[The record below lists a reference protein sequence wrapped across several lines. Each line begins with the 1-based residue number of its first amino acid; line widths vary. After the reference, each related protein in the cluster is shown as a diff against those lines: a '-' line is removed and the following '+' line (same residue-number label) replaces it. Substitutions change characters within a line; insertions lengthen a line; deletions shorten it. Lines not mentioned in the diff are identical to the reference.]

1 MLSLF
6 EYLKKKKI
14 TIFLMIV
21 ISILLGYFISKIVT
35 YNKAYYVS
43 RFEIINDVD
52 FDTNK
57 IISKNYLDEIK
68 QSGYNEKNQ
77 TNKYENINISKM
89 LKNNDFTINQVDN
102 NIYEIKTAY
111 KYYDIF
117 FISSSKSLG
126 TRAKMFI
133 KDAVTN
139 LVGSENVI
147 FDNQDDIVKLYGV
160 QSITI
165 YILYSL
171 LIGIVVT
178 FCILTIIY
186 YRTDLN
192 EVNFVYDNEETYRTI
207 FHKSYFKKALKAVS
221 KTKDIVIIGLLFGMM
236 VICKFIPLPSGFG
249 DLGISLT
256 YIFFAIISFIY
267 GPIYGFLIGI
277 LSDTIGFIIRPS
289 GYFFFGYTLQAA
301 LSGMIYGICLYKTKV
316 NYGKVLL
323 ARVLIN
329 MLMNVLFGSVLYA
342 IVFTNFKI
350 FSSEFNEFVKSYAIL
365 YSLPKNLFYLLPQSL
380 LLYFVL
386 KRVSPI
392 LNHFGLISDE
402 VYNHIKLLE

>member
-77 TNKYENINISKM
+77 TNKYKNINISKM

-139 LVGSENVI
+139 LAGSENVI

-160 QSITI
+160 QSVTI

-380 LLYFVL
+380 LLYFVI

>member
-43 RFEIINDVD
+43 KFEIINDVD

-147 FDNQDDIVKLYGV
+147 FDNQDDIVKLYGA

-380 LLYFVL
+380 LLYFVI

>member
-380 LLYFVL
+380 LLYFVI

>member
-6 EYLKKKKI
+6 EYLKKKKV
-14 TIFLMIV
+14 TIFLMIL
-21 ISILLGYFISKIVT
+21 ISILLGYFVSKIVT
-35 YNKAYYVS
+35 YSRAYYVS
-43 RFEIINDVD
+43 KFEIINDVN
-52 FDTNK
+52 FDTDK
-57 IISKNYLDEIK
+57 ITSKNYLEEIK
-68 QSGYNEKNQ
+68 QSGYNEKSQ
-77 TNKYENINISKM
+77 TNKYENIDVSKM

-139 LVGSENVI
+139 LVGEENVI
-147 FDNQDDIVKLYGV
+147 FNNQNDIVELYGAGKA
-160 QSITI
+160 TI
-165 YILYSL
+165 YILYFL

-178 FCILTIIY
+178 FCVLTIIY
-186 YRTDLN
+186 YRSDLN
-192 EVNFVYDNEETYRTI
+192 EVSFVYDNEETYRTI
-207 FHKSYFKKALKAVS
+207 FHKSYFQKALKAVS
-221 KTKDIVIIGLLFGMM
+221 KTKDVVIIGLLFGMM
-236 VICKFIPLPSGFG
+236 IICKFIPLPSGFG

-256 YIFFAIISFIY
+256 YIFFAIISLIY

-277 LSDTIGFIIRPS
+277 LSDTIGFVIRPS
-289 GYFFFGYTLQAA
+289 GYFFLGYTLQAA

-329 MLMNVLFGSVLYA
+329 MLMNVLLGSVLYA
-342 IVFTNFKI
+342 IVFTNFKL
-350 FSSEFNEFVKSYAIL
+350 FSSEFNEFVKSYAVL

-380 LLYFVL
+380 LLYFVI

-392 LNHFGLISDE
+392 LNHFELISDE
-402 VYNHIKLLE
+402 VYNHIRLLE